1 MLLKAVIFSIRDV
14 VLPTRTNPHSNDI
27 KVTMAREFKKLLDFL
42 DSKNIHIIFL
52 TNNNGTVFSEE
63 EQIPLN
69 EFLAQR
75 YPKSKHYCRALNPD
89 IPVKQSGRAI
99 DFIMEDLNLERN
111 EIIYVGR
118 SDEDLQAS
126 TNGKVLFLNA
136 TWFEPVNEYGFL
148 FSSPKEIARFI
159 DIFCLREIAW
169 GWQGNLNNAN
179 YYALAPF
186 STYLADFSFYSENAR
201 SLAKLS
207 IGTPDFWIRYLAASI
222 FFSGLSNGA
231 KFITTYVGHNSQNPY
246 KLGEIME
253 HDLKGLAVAF
263 KGKYLKDLFIRH
275 TTADKSQNIRR
286 RGGDVSITS
295 QINTVHLNP
304 APIKNLN
311 TGVRYVNHPNLRGAK
326 VLVIDDFCTEGN
338 AHETARMYLNAAGA
352 EVISISWL
360 KTINRDVKVF
370 EPNKRIAPWAPNTFS
385 AEQVIPV
392 GLIAYRENL
401 SGSEAPQELTI
412 KIQRY
417 DNWSWPEPVNN

>member
-1 MLLKAVIFSIRDV
+1 MLLKAVIFSVSDV
-14 VLPTRTNPHSNDI
+14 VLPTRDNPHSAEI
-27 KVTMAREFKKLLDFL
+27 KITNSIEFRKLLNFL
-42 DSKNIHIIFL
+42 QSKNIHVIFL
-52 TNNNGTVFSEE
+52 TNNNGTVYSDGN
-63 EQIPLN
+63 QIPLN
-69 EFLAQR
+69 EFLAQHF
-75 YPKSKHYCRALNPD
+75 PNSKHYCRALNPH
-89 IPVKQSGRAI
+89 IPAKQSGRAI
-99 DFIMEDLNLERN
+99 DYIINDLNLERN

-118 SDEDLQAS
+118 SDEDLQAA
-126 TNGKVLFLNA
+126 TNGNILFLNA

-169 GWQGNLNNAN
+169 GWQGNLNDAN

-231 KFITTYVGHNSQNPY
+231 KYITTYVGHSSESPY

-253 HDLKGLAVAF
+253 HDLKGLAVSF

-304 APIKNLN
+304 SPIKNLN
-311 TGVRYVNHPNLRGAK
+311 TGERYVNPPNLRRAK

-338 AHETARMYLNAAGA
+338 AHETARMYLKAAGA

-360 KTINRDVKVF
+360 KTINRDVTIF
-370 EPNKRIAPWAPNTFS
+370 EPNKRLAPWKPNDFTADQVS
-385 AEQVIPV
+385 AIGTIDYQ
-392 GLIAYRENL
+392 ENL
-401 SGSEAPQELTI
+401 TGSEAPQELTA

-417 DNWSWPEPVNN
+417 DNWNWPESLNM

>member
-1 MLLKAVIFSIRDV
+1 MLLKAVIFSVSDV
-14 VLPTRTNPHSNDI
+14 VLPTRSNPHSTEKKKSIN
-27 KVTMAREFKKLLDFL
+27 KEFRKLLNFL
-42 DSKNIHIIFL
+42 SSKNIQTIFL
-52 TNNNGTVFSEE
+52 TNNNRMVFSDNK
-63 EQIPLN
+63 QIPLN
-69 EFLAQR
+69 EFFAKY
-75 YPKSKHYCRALNPD
+75 YPNSKHYCRALNSD
-89 IPVKQSGRAI
+89 IPAKQSGRAI
-99 DFIMEDLNLERN
+99 SFIMKDLNLERN

-118 SDEDLQAS
+118 SDEDLQAA

-159 DIFCLREIAW
+159 DIFCLRETTW
-169 GWQGNLNNAN
+169 GWQGNLKNAH

-186 STYLADFSFYSENAR
+186 STYLADFSLYSENAR

-231 KFITTYVGHNSQNPY
+231 KYITTYVGHSSDNPY
-246 KLGEIME
+246 KLGGIME

-275 TTADKSQNIRR
+275 TSADKSQNVRR
-286 RGGDVSITS
+286 QGGDVSITS

-304 APIKNLN
+304 APIKNSN
-311 TGVRYVNHPNLRGAK
+311 TGERYVNPPKLRGAK
-326 VLVIDDFCTEGN
+326 VLIIDDFCTEGN

-352 EVISISWL
+352 EVVSISWL

-370 EPNKRIAPWAPNTFS
+370 EPNKRLTPWKPNTLS
-385 AEQVIPV
+385 VEQVIPI
-392 GLIAYRENL
+392 GSISYRENL
-401 SGSEAPQELTI
+401 TGSEAPQELTT

-417 DNWSWPEPVNN
+417 DNWDWPDLVNI

>member
-1 MLLKAVIFSIRDV
+1 MLLKAVIFSVSDV
-14 VLPTRTNPHSNDI
+14 VLPTRSNPHSNEI
-27 KVTMAREFKKLLDFL
+27 KRTISKEFRKLLDFL
-42 DSKNIHIIFL
+42 ESKNIHIIFL
-52 TNNNGTVFSEE
+52 TNNNGTVFSDD

-69 EFLAQR
+69 EFLTQR
-75 YPKSKHYCRALNPD
+75 HPNAKHYCRALNPGL
-89 IPVKQSGRAI
+89 PAKQSGRAI
-99 DFIMEDLNLERN
+99 DFIMNDLNLERN
-111 EIIYVGR
+111 KMIYVGR
-118 SDEDLQAS
+118 SDEDLQAA

-136 TWFEPVNEYGFL
+136 TWFKPVNEYGFL

-159 DIFCLREIAW
+159 DIFCLRETAW
-169 GWQGNLNNAN
+169 GWQGNLNNAH

-201 SLAKLS
+201 SLSKLS

-231 KFITTYVGHNSQNPY
+231 KYITTYVGHSSNNPY
-246 KLGEIME
+246 KLGGIME

-275 TTADKSQNIRR
+275 TSADKSQNVRR
-286 RGGDVSITS
+286 QGGDVSITS
-295 QINTVHLNP
+295 QINTIHLNP

-311 TGVRYVNHPNLRGAK
+311 TGEHYVNPPNLRGAK

-352 EVISISWL
+352 EVVSISWL
-360 KTINRDVKVF
+360 KTINRDVTVF
-370 EPNKRIAPWAPNTFS
+370 EPNKRLAPWKPNTFS
-385 AEQVIPV
+385 VEQVTPI
-392 GLIAYRENL
+392 GSIGYRTNL
-401 SGSEAPQELTI
+401 SGSEAPQELTT

-417 DNWSWPEPVNN
+417 DDWDWPKPLNN